1 MPRGYLGTSTSPEE
15 NELRVGDEPALEAKA
30 GDAKD
35 QPIRSRPKDRLR
47 CSPGQTCN
55 SHFFHTLRLRP
66 ACGVY
71 DAITRRMPG
80 CQVAGDRHRSHPGL
94 ARDPHVRMEA
104 AADRQEQD
112 LVACGTPARI
122 PIFPVALGQ

>member
-1 MPRGYLGTSTSPEE
+1 MS
-15 NELRVGDEPALEAKA
+15 PALEAKA

-35 QPIRSRPKDRLR
+35 QIIRSCQKDRLR
-47 CSPGQTCN
+47 SARMPTCN
-55 SHFFHTLRLRP
+55 SHCFHTLRLRP

-71 DAITRRMPG
+71 DAMTRRMTG